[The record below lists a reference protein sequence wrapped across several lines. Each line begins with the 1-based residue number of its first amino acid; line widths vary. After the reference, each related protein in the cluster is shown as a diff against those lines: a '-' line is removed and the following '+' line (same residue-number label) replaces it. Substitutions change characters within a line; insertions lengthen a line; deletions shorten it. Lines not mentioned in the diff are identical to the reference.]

1 MPNNKR
7 LIIGS
12 NKLFIHNTIAN
23 EFRKAH
29 DIITYSYI
37 PELSL
42 KSNTKELW
50 KDISYHV
57 RQDYDS
63 VVFMAQ
69 GFESNLLYS
78 LYKDKGLTFTAGVFV
93 NYKAPVDEG
102 QVDLGTQYEI
112 SQKTRIY
119 TFSTNKK
126 DTLPPVAHLQDHQ
139 YVPALF
145 STTRT
150 KRLAQEIY
158 GCVLYG
164 AYQAIKIEETN
175 SVFI

>member
-12 NKLFIHNTIAN
+12 NKLFSNNTIATQ
-23 EFRKAH
+23 FAKAH
-29 DIITYSYI
+29 DIYTFEYDSQ
-37 PELSL
+37 LSL
-42 KSNTKELW
+42 KANTKELW
-50 KDISYHV
+50 KNISPLI

-63 VVFMAQ
+63 IIFIGQ
-69 GFESNLLYS
+69 GIESNLLYE
-78 LYKDKGLTFTAGVFV
+78 LYEDKNLIIDGAVFV
-93 NYKAPVDEG
+93 NYKTVPEMG
-102 QVDLGTQYEI
+102 QISLDTQYEVF
-112 SQKTRIY
+112 QKTKIY

-139 YVPALF
+139 YVPTF
-145 STTRT
+145 FGTTRS
-150 KRLAQEIY
+150 KRLAQEMY

-164 AYQAIKIEETN
+164 AYQALGLDETN